1 MITFLKHF
9 TLKSFPLFFK
19 LQIIKIGGKILSRKL
34 VEIANL
40 KNSKFTSVLS
50 VVDANEEQMKVKW

>member
-9 TLKSFPLFFK
+9 TLKSSPLFFK
-19 LQIIKIGGKILSRKL
+19 LQIVIKIGGKILSRKL

-40 KNSKFTSVLS
+40 KIQNSPQSC
-50 VVDANEEQMKVKW
+50 Q